1 MTNHQE
7 LQEAVRGEVLG
18 PDDDGYDASRTVWN
32 GMIDRRPALVV
43 RPTGTADVAAAL
55 RGARAAGLRVAA
67 KGGGHNVAG
76 RAVPD
81 DGILIDLCHLREVRI
96 DPHKQIARVG
106 AGALL
111 GDVDREAQVFGL
123 ATTLGVNSVT
133 GVAGLT
139 LGGGIGWLARRYGL
153 ASDNLIGADVVTAD
167 GRQVRAS
174 ERENPELFWALRGG
188 GGSFGIVTTFEFQLH
203 EVGPEVMTAQAYH
216 PLSAL
221 ADLLAFHRDLMADAP
236 DEFTC
241 YLMILHA
248 PPVGPFPEDRW
259 GEAVVA
265 LVSCDTGPE
274 PEASARAEEVV
285 NHGAPFVAAAAPMA
299 YADLQSA
306 FDAGSPAGARYY
318 FKSQMLH
325 QFSDAAI
332 EAVVDHVSN
341 LPGELSMLA
350 VEPLG
355 GAVSRTAPDV
365 TAWPHRDARAN
376 VGIFAGWTDP
386 GDDTKVMDWARKL
399 HGAVAPHGTGRA
411 YLNYLDRDDGDV
423 QAVAFGAH
431 AERLAAVKQEWDPD
445 GLILGAGDPR

>member
-1 MTNHQE
+1 MIDHQM
-7 LQEAVRGEVLG
+7 LQEEVRGEVLG
-18 PDDDGYDASRTVWN
+18 RDEDGYDASRTVWN

-55 RGARAAGLRVAA
+55 RSARNAGLRVAA

-81 DGILIDLCHLREVRI
+81 DGMLIDLCHLREVRI
-96 DPHKQIARVG
+96 DPRKQIARVG

-111 GDVDREAQVFGL
+111 GDVDREAQAFGL

-153 ASDNLIGADVVTAD
+153 ASDNLVAADVVTAD

-216 PLSAL
+216 PLSDL
-221 ADLLAFHRDLMADAP
+221 QDLLVFHRDLMAEAP
-236 DEFTC
+236 DEFSC
-241 YLMILHA
+241 YLMVLHA
-248 PPVGPFPEDRW
+248 PPVEPFPEDRW
-259 GEAVVA
+259 GEPVVA
-265 LVSCDTGPE
+265 LVSCDTGH
-274 PEASARAEEVV
+274 EAESTARAQEVV
-285 NHGAPFVAAAAPMA
+285 DHGAPFVAAAAPMP
-299 YADLQSA
+299 YAELQSA
-306 FDAGSPAGARYY
+306 FDAGSPAGCRYY

-325 QFSDAAI
+325 RFSDGAI
-332 EAVVDHVSN
+332 DAVVQHVGT

-355 GAVSRTAPDV
+355 GAVSRTDRDA
-365 TAWPHRDARAN
+365 TAWPHRDAHAN
-376 VGIFAGWTDP
+376 LGIFAGWTDP
-386 GDDTKVMDWARKL
+386 GDDAAVMDWAREL
-399 HGAVAPHGTGRA
+399 HGAVGPHGTGRA

-423 QAVAFGAH
+423 RAVAFGTH
-431 AERLAAVKQEWDPD
+431 ADRLAAVKREWDPD
-445 GLILGAGDPR
+445 GLILGAGDRR